1 MVRFDDGE
9 VFSARARRLVASTL
23 EDAAS
28 KLMSTSTPMKKKRK
42 KPRVARCVIKYQHSR
57 GKLAVR
63 VTDDVT
69 VRLRELR
76 SKGWFQRGEER
87 EER

>member
-1 MVRFDDGE
+1 MVRLDDWE

-23 EDAAS
+23 DDVA
-28 KLMSTSTPMKKKRK
+28 STSTSSIKKRK
-42 KPRVARCVIKYQHSR
+42 RPRVARCVVKYQHSR

-69 VRLRELR
+69 VRD
-76 SKGWFQRGEER
+76 WN
-87 EER
+87 

>member
-1 MVRFDDGE
+1 MVRFDDWE

-23 EDAAS
+23 EEDAAS
-28 KLMSTSTPMKKKRK
+28 KLTTTTTTLKKKRK
-42 KPRVARCVIKYQHSR
+42 RPRVARGVIKYQHSR

-69 VRLRELR
+69 VSE
-76 SKGWFQRGEER
+76 
-87 EER
+87 

>member
-1 MVRFDDGE
+1 MLSVSPPNIMVRFDDWE

-23 EDAAS
+23 ADDDNASRLAS
-28 KLMSTSTPMKKKRK
+28 KSIKKKKR
-42 KPRVARCVIKYQHSR
+42 PRVARCVVKYQHSR

-69 VRLRELR
+69 VRED
-76 SKGWFQRGEER
+76 
-87 EER
+87 

>member
-1 MVRFDDGE
+1 MVRFDDWE

-23 EDAAS
+23 EEDAAS
-28 KLMSTSTPMKKKRK
+28 KLTSTSMSTMKQKKRK
-42 KPRVARCVIKYQHSR
+42 RARVARCVIKYQHSK

-69 VRLRELR
+69 VNILRELR
-76 SKGWFQRGEER
+76 SE
-87 EER
+87 